1 MYNLF
6 FKKLVAALLAV
17 TVISFP
23 FVTTGCSRTQEDD
36 AVSSTETEAETTVV
50 ETSATVVETEAVV
63 ETDATLETEA
73 TINDHQEISRE
84 PLELPDGK
92 YIGTIYSVSEDGKS
106 MLVRLEEPITMS
118 VEEARTYEVGDEIIL
133 PLRDGEM
140 TCTVVGVEEYDYPQI
155 ELDAYGFSY
164 FIYNPY
170 YDCMVLY
177 DGNWIV
183 GSDVSYEGVITTTGD
198 YMLYDYLSKSYSYS
212 GKENTINVGQT
223 YLSETNYPNIM
234 MQIRVKETTIIP
246 KNVYDY
252 KVPYEVLSCYR
263 VVNNENKYL
272 YKDGAYTEYFYT
284 EFLNGTQGHLLD
296 LLLKTKT
303 LFVK

>member
-155 ELDAYGFSY
+155 ELDAYGIFY
-164 FIYNPY
+164 FIYNRY

-212 GKENTINVGQT
+212 DPDG
-223 YLSETNYPNIM
+223 SEDLNFDGFVVSDFKG
-234 MQIRVKETTIIP
+234 MQEWDVVEAESTL
-246 KNVYDY
+246 VDGWYY
-252 KVPYEVLSCYR
+252 KVLSDKVDSY
-263 VVNNENKYL
+263 
-272 YKDGAYTEYFYT
+272 
-284 EFLNGTQGHLLD
+284 
-296 LLLKTKT
+296 T
-303 LFVK
+303 LFGYFNCLDVQGGAVTMMVTRGFGS